1 MQATH
6 IDFFSLGLGVFRP
19 ARPCVSSRPLLSDST
34 P

>member
-6 IDFFSLGLGVFRP
+6 IDFFSPGLGVFRP
-19 ARPCVSSRPLLSDST
+19 AHPCVSSGPLLSDSI